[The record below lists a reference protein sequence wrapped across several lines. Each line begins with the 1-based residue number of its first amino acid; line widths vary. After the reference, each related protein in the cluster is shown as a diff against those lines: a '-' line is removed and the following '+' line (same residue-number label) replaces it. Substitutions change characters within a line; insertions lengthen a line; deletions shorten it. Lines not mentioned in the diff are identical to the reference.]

1 MADEKELTELS
12 PWDRAK
18 RVAGNVMQH
27 IRDEANRPYTGYTG
41 TAGLSMGETKAAGEL
56 MDPTVDAREFI
67 KSPGL
72 GTGAMAAMGITPPTK
87 LAGRGA
93 KAAVNYIKDELSSFP
108 WLRKIDEAQKLEE
121 AREGLERYRDFLGPH
136 VEVVDMDP
144 QMFSADEN
152 VINFINDL
160 KRSTGPSLNIDS
172 VTQGRGRDFYTE
184 DGRVLGKVAFGDG
197 IDGSDLHIDALMT
210 SIDQRGKGVGSKML
224 KELTDMADEHNV
236 TLSLEALP
244 FGGGPQVEQED
255 LIKWY
260 ERNGFELTPS
270 LDSDEFMVRLPNYPN
285 R

>member
-1 MADEKELTELS
+1 MADENEDINEMTPME
-12 PWDRAK
+12 RAR
-18 RVAGNVMQH
+18 RVAGNVMQY
-27 IRDEANRPYTGYTG
+27 IRDNPRRGYTG
-41 TAGLSMGETKAAGEL
+41 TTGLPLEETKAAGEL

-108 WLRKIDEAQKLEE
+108 WLRKMDEAQKLEE
-121 AREGLERYRDFLGPH
+121 ARRDLEPYKNFLGSH
-136 VEVVDMDP
+136 ADVVDMDP
-144 QMFSADEN
+144 EMYSIDEN
-152 VINFINDL
+152 VVNFIEDV
-160 KRSTGPSLNIDS
+160 KRSTFPSVNVDP
-172 VTQGRGRDFYTE
+172 VTRGHGRNFFAE
-184 DGRVLGKVAFGDG
+184 DGSLLGKVAFGDG

-210 SIDQRGKGVGSKML
+210 SINQRGKGVGSKML

-236 TLSLEALP
+236 TLSLEAFP